1 MRSSSASPIP
11 VQAAEDATRRAPNR
25 PPDTEKDEGRRHGEQ
40 EVEVREEAE
49 RVQDDDA
56 ECGKRERDERS
67 PPSRT
72 SERDPDH
79 AHDDPHPR
87 PREPP
92 GELVEAKT
100 ELRVPRSIGEPVEE
114 RRGLALDLLEART
127 IAWIVEL
134 EVPFG
139 RGGPHL
145 PDALVGS

>member
-1 MRSSSASPIP
+1 M
-11 VQAAEDATRRAPNR
+11 
-25 PPDTEKDEGRRHGEQ
+25 
-40 EVEVREEAE
+40 EVCEEAE

-56 ECGKRERDERS
+56 ECGERERDERS
-67 PPSRT
+67 PPSRS

-79 AHDDPHPR
+79 ADDDPHPR

-100 ELRVPRSIGEPVEE
+100 ELGVPRSIGEAVEE
-114 RRGLALDLLEART
+114 RGGLALDLLEART

-134 EVPFG
+134 EVPLG
-139 RGGPHL
+139 RRGPHL